1 MKFKSVLFLLLSF
14 IFLPAFSQTP
24 PCGTMQH
31 LQQAIQENPL
41 LKVKMQEID
50 DLVLQR
56 LANMQNQSG
65 AEQTSVITIPVVFHV
80 VYHGSNQNIS
90 NAQLMSQLD
99 VLNEDYRR
107 LNADTIHTPAQYQSI
122 ASDPHIEF
130 CLAMRDPNNMPTS
143 GITRTY
149 TQTIEFNTNDNVKFN
164 SSGGH
169 NAWPAKDYLNIWIC
183 KLGGGILGY
192 AQFPGMSPNTDG
204 IVLDYRTV
212 GRPPAN
218 PFGGAKNFGRTA
230 THEVGHWLNLR
241 HIWGDG
247 PCGVDDGVND
257 TPESDAPNYGCPVLH
272 VSCGSGDMVQN
283 YMDYTDDNCMNLFTQ
298 GQVNRM
304 RDALDNL
311 RPTIATS
318 QACDPLTVPPLVDFF
333 SNATQVC
340 IGDTVSFF
348 DQSAYSPNTWQW
360 TFTGGSPAVSSI
372 QNPKVVY
379 NTPDTY
385 SVKLVATNQYGSDS
399 LIKSN
404 YIKITGANR
413 SIPHQE
419 GFENTQFPSLDW
431 SIYNPEGDRQWER
444 INGVS
449 GFGNSTAS
457 VMFDNF
463 NQNTDPSGTTD
474 GLVSPLFNFSGL
486 NHPYLTFDVAYAKYN
501 NFYSDTLIVSYSSD
515 CANTFFPLWYKGGSD
530 LATAPNQATAFTP
543 ANNQWRKDS
552 IDLSSLAGQPVIAIG
567 FFNLSGWGNN
577 LYIDNIRITDHPT
590 AAPLSNF
597 SADQTNFCAGETI
610 HFIDLSNNFPDS
622 WNWTFSGSANA
633 DCTTCQNPNVSYNT
647 PGVYTVKLL
656 ISNVYGSDSLVQ
668 TNYITVHEQPQ
679 VSVSKT
685 PVKCKGTA
693 TGSIRLSMTSGSPPF
708 SYHWANGDTTQN
720 RNNLVA
726 GFYNV
731 TITDNHACFITK
743 SIKITQPAGMVANT
757 SSTPAGGQPNGTAT
771 VGVIGGNPPYTY
783 LWDDPLHQSTAT
795 ATGLSAGTYHVTVTD
810 ADTCTKTA
818 TATVGSNVGINR
830 TLSDIPFSIYPNPA
844 QTMIRIKT
852 GIEASANFE
861 LHIFDAL
868 GREVLYQSFDHQTE
882 PVISINISNL
892 DSGIYMVK
900 LQTNAKEGTQ
910 KLVILHD

>member
-1 MKFKSVLFLLLSF
+1 MKFKSIFFSLFIF

-31 LQQAIQENPL
+31 LQQAIQENPS
-41 LKVKMQEID
+41 LKVKMQQID

-65 AEQTSVITIPVVFHV
+65 AEQTGVITIPVVFHV

-107 LNADTIHTPAQYQSI
+107 LNADTIYTPTQYQSI
-122 ASDPHIEF
+122 ASDAHIEF

-149 TQTIEFNTNDNVKFN
+149 TQTIVFNTNDNVKFN

-169 NAWPAKDYLNIWIC
+169 NAWPANDYLNIWIC

-257 TPESDAPNYGCPVLH
+257 TPESDAPNFGCPVLH

-311 RPTIATS
+311 RPTIAAS

-333 SNATQVC
+333 SNALKVC

-348 DQSAYSPNTWQW
+348 DQSAYSPYGWQW
-360 TFTGGSPAVSSI
+360 TFSGGNPAVSTI

-379 NTPDTY
+379 NTPGTY

-399 LIKSN
+399 LIKST
-404 YIKITGANR
+404 YITITGANR
-413 SIPHQE
+413 SIPQVE

-431 SIYNPEGDRQWER
+431 SIYNPDGDRQWER
-444 INGVS
+444 LNTVS
-449 GFGNSTAS
+449 GWGNSNAS
-457 VMFDNF
+457 IMFDNF

-474 GLVSPLFNFSGL
+474 GLISPLFDFSGL

-501 NFYSDTLIVSYSSD
+501 NSYSDTLLVSYSTD
-515 CANTFFPLWYKGGSD
+515 CANTFIPIWYKGGSD
-530 LATAPNQATAFTP
+530 LATAPNQTNAFTP
-543 ANNQWRKDS
+543 GNNQWRKDS
-552 IDLSSLAGQPVIAIG
+552 IDLSAFTGEPVLAIG
-567 FFNLSGWGNN
+567 FFNQSGWGNN
-577 LYIDNIRITDHPT
+577 LYIDNIRITDIPAT
-590 AAPLSNF
+590 APV
-597 SADQTNFCAGETI
+597 SAFEASKTVFCAGEAI
-610 HFIDLSNNFPDS
+610 SFIDLSSNIPDNWKWSFPGG
-622 WNWTFSGSANA
+622 NTN
-633 DCTTCQNPNVSYNT
+633 CTTCQNPTVTYDI
-647 PGVYTVKLL
+647 PGIYPVKLVTGNMYGNDSL
-656 ISNVYGSDSLVQ
+656 EQLNYIHVFAQPAVSVNKVNVKCYGS
-668 TNYITVHEQPQ
+668 N
-679 VSVSKT
+679 
-685 PVKCKGTA
+685 
-693 TGSIRLSMTSGSPPF
+693 TGSINLNMTSGIAPF
-708 SYHWANGDTTQN
+708 SYHWAGGDTSKQIID
-720 RNNLVA
+720 LAA
-726 GFYNV
+726 GTYSV
-731 TITDNHACFITK
+731 TITDSLGCSITK
-743 SIKITQPAGMVANT
+743 SIHISQAASMIVNT
-757 SSTPAGGQPNGTAT
+757 ASTPAGNQPNGTAT
-771 VGVIGGNPPYTY
+771 VGVLGGNPPYSY
-783 LWDDPLHQSTAT
+783 RWDDPMQQTTAI
-795 ATGLSAGTYHVTVTD
+795 ATGLSAGIYHVTITD
-810 ADTCTKTA
+810 VDTCTKTA
-818 TATVGSNVGINR
+818 TVHVESVAGINPVQSS
-830 TLSDIPFSIYPNPA
+830 LSFNIYPNPA
-844 QTMIRIKT
+844 QSIIQ
-852 GIEASANFE
+852 IEADFKAYTHCDIS
-861 LHIFDAL
+861 IFDAL
-868 GREVLYQSFDHQTE
+868 GRLVLYQKIDEQ
-882 PVISINISNL
+882 PAAVISLNISNL
-892 DSGIYMVK
+892 DSGIYLVK
-900 LQTNAKEGTQ
+900 LQTNVKEGMR
-910 KLVILHD
+910 KLVILHE